1 MDVKSLLF
9 GEIEYDENGNAI
21 GRKFGYKN
29 IIYWIIII
37 YFGNILFSSKRKQIG
52 GGGDPGSSFW
62 KKIRKFIKWFNRK
75 LNPLWAIWWGY
86 NWNPEDPDQQDIP
99 LSFQILTFAIGIPL
113 GLALSL
119 FLIFVFIYLL
129 FLINPL
135 SFLMW
140 ISE

>member
-1 MDVKSLLF
+1 MDLKSLLF

-62 KKIRKFIKWFNRK
+62 EKILKFIKWFNRNF
-75 LNPLWAIWWGY
+75 NPLWAIWWGY
-86 NWNPEDPDQQDIP
+86 NWDPEDSNQQEIP
-99 LSFQILTFAIGIPL
+99 LSLQILTFATMLP
-113 GLALSL
+113 LALALTL
-119 FLIFVFIYLL
+119 FLIFGFVYLL
-129 FLINPL
+129 VMFNPFSWIL
-135 SFLMW
+135 W